1 MDKKVTLALSLS
13 CLLVLAASLWA
24 CNPAPIVPPAPT
36 PAPRSTEPPSVRTPE
51 AVVQPAQQEEWSRI
65 QASGVLRVGCP
76 LDNPPFNMYNADF
89 EPDGFDVVLMAEIA
103 ERRGATVLMEPFF
116 RGFLASA
123 KRTRLYLE
131 AVGSPRIR
139 ALLDPANLL
148 EVNDLEEMF
157 DQLGA
162 WIDCL
167 HAKDRKL
174 HVDRGVP
181 AGQGDLEYPK
191 FVALAAK
198 RTPSA
203 PLILEYVGRDNYRQA
218 LAHLREAIRS
228 A

>member
-103 ERRGATVLMEPFF
+103 ERLGLRVEFNDFAFDGLLGAL
-116 RGFLASA
+116 
-123 KRTRLYLE
+123 
-131 AVGSPRIR
+131 
-139 ALLDPANLL
+139 
-148 EVNDLEEMF
+148 
-157 DQLGA
+157 QLG
-162 WIDCL
+162 
-167 HAKDRKL
+167 R
-174 HVDRGVP
+174 VDAVIAAMAVTDERRAV
-181 AGQGDLEYPK
+181 ADFTSSYHQGED
-191 FVALAAK
+191 VILAA
-198 RTPSA
+198 A
-203 PLILEYVGRDNYRQA
+203 N
-218 LAHLREAIRS
+218 
-228 A
+228 